1 MGAEAW
7 PRGLDREV
15 VPGGASGGSGS
26 LAPVRLSLP
35 TPVRRPSRRR
45 RSDAA
50 VSGPLCR
57 APFTSMYLDQ
67 HGDVRACC
75 MNDTFPL
82 GNVTAAPLEEIWRGE
97 AAQRLRRAIEAG
109 DLDLG
114 CGFCKPAVERGR
126 PDQSYAR
133 WFEEFGLDGDDPPWP
148 RQLELSITN
157 TCNLRCVMC
166 NGEWSSSIRSQVEGR
181 PPLPTVYGD
190 HFFEQLRPFLA
201 HLDRVKLYG
210 GEPFLASETLR
221 VMEMLVEEGLTTRCH
236 LTTNGT
242 QWTPRVE
249 RILSMLPVD
258 VSVSLDAATAETY
271 EAIRRGSSWEQVRA
285 NLDRFCEWGRRRETF
300 VSVTFC
306 LLTVNWHELGAFFA
320 LADSLGVDGTVNQVS
335 QPAHL
340 TLEGLDDDEFEHVVA
355 TLEAEDGRWAA
366 ELGQNRPMWDEQLTL
381 LRVARERRRAA
392 PAPVP
397 ASVTEIPLAPPV
409 PGVDQAQAFARAARD
424 AAAGRSGPPVDGDDA
439 AAPGPWCARH
449 VPAGA
454 AVVLLDEAG
463 RVWREPAEG
472 VLDLGPGALAG
483 RHHSEIEGV
492 VAAALGPIEGIDHQL
507 VADRVECSSVRLASG
522 PVLEVVA
529 TPVPEDEAG
538 DGPGVTALYFSW
550 ASDAEA
556 PRP

>member
-1 MGAEAW
+1 M
-7 PRGLDREV
+7 
-15 VPGGASGGSGS
+15 
-26 LAPVRLSLP
+26 RLSLP

-45 RSDAA
+45 RSDPA

-97 AAQRLRRAIEAG
+97 AARRLRRAIEAG

-114 CGFCKPAVERGR
+114 CGFCRPAVERGR

-133 WFEEFGLDGDDPPWP
+133 WFEEFDLDGADPPWP

-166 NGEWSSSIRSQVEGR
+166 NGEWSSSIRAQVEHR
-181 PPLPTVYGD
+181 PPLPTVYD
-190 HFFEQLRPFLA
+190 DAFFDQLRPFLA

-258 VSVSLDAATAETY
+258 VSVSLDAASAETY
-271 EAIRRGSSWEQVRA
+271 ESIRRGSSWAQVRA

-340 TLEGLDDDEFEHVVA
+340 TLEGLDDDEFEHVVT
-355 TLEAEDGRWAA
+355 TLEGEDDRWSAA
-366 ELGQNRPMWDEQLTL
+366 LGQNRPMWEEQLAL
-381 LRVARERRRAA
+381 LQAAREQRRAA
-392 PAPVP
+392 PTPTPVP
-397 ASVTEIPLAPPV
+397 APPAETPVVAPV

-424 AAAGRSGPPVDGDDA
+424 AAAGRPAAGDGPD
-439 AAPGPWCARH
+439 APGPWCERH

-454 AVVLLDEAG
+454 ACVALDEDG
-463 RVWREPAEG
+463 RVCREPAAG
-472 VLDLGPGALAG
+472 VLTLDPGSLDG
-483 RHHSEIEGV
+483 RHHGEIQGV
-492 VAAALGPIEGIDHQL
+492 VAAALGPIERVDHVL
-507 VADRVECSSVRLASG
+507 VADRVELSSVHLRDG
-522 PVLEVVA
+522 RVLDVVA
-529 TPVPEDEAG
+529 TPVPDDDAGEG
-538 DGPGVTALYFSW
+538 DGVTVLYFSW
-550 ASDAEA
+550 ATAGGS
-556 PRP
+556 PPP

>member
-1 MGAEAW
+1 
-7 PRGLDREV
+7 
-15 VPGGASGGSGS
+15 
-26 LAPVRLSLP
+26 
-35 TPVRRPSRRR
+35 
-45 RSDAA
+45 
-50 VSGPLCR
+50 
-57 APFTSMYLDQ
+57 MYLDQ

-75 MNDTFPL
+75 MNDTFPM
-82 GNVTAAPLEEIWRGE
+82 GNVTGASLEEIWRGD
-97 AAQRLRRAIEAG
+97 AARRLRRAIEAG

-133 WFEEFGLDGDDPPWP
+133 WFEEFALDGDDPPWP

-166 NGEWSSSIRSQVEGR
+166 NGEWSSSIRAQVEHR
-181 PPLPTVYGD
+181 PPLPTLYD
-190 HFFEQLRPFLA
+190 DAFFEQLRPFLA

-258 VSVSLDAATAETY
+258 VSVSLDAASAETY
-271 EAIRRGSSWEQVRA
+271 EAIRRGSSWAQVRA

-320 LADSLGVDGTVNQVS
+320 LADSLGIDGTVNQVS

-340 TLEGLDDDEFEHVVA
+340 TLEGLDDHAFEHVVA

-366 ELGQNRPMWDEQLTL
+366 ELGQNRPMWDEQLAL
-381 LRVARERRRAA
+381 LRVARDRRRASPA
-392 PAPVP
+392 SALAPVAETP
-397 ASVTEIPLAPPV
+397 VVPPV
-409 PGVDQAQAFARAARD
+409 PGVDQAQAFARAARA
-424 AAAGRSGPPVDGDDA
+424 AAAGRPEGPGDTDA
-439 AAPGPWCARH
+439 AVGADAPGPWCARH
-449 VPAGA
+449 IPAGA

-463 RVWREPAEG
+463 RVCREPAEG
-472 VLDLGPGALAG
+472 VLDLEPGALAG
-483 RHHSEIEGV
+483 RHHGEIERV

-507 VADRVECSSVRLASG
+507 VADRVERSSVRLSG
-522 PVLEVVA
+522 GRVLEVVA
-529 TPVPEDEAG
+529 TPVPDDADDAAAAG
-538 DGPGVTALYFSW
+538 GPGVTALYFSW
-550 ASDAEA
+550 ATDAGGTL
-556 PRP
+556 P